1 MKKFNIIL
9 MLLLMFFVTGCGN
22 KKFDLYQGSQDIKIT
37 RKSDSGTA
45 RINISDTYKKGG
57 EKYFIFTTDI
67 GEQEFTLSEK
77 NMMNISEMAM
87 MLLITRHIICN
98 WKHHFTNTG
107 RTSLPVYIPIMIT
120 R

>member
-22 KKFDLYQGSQDIKIT
+22 KKFDLYQGSQDI
-37 RKSDSGTA
+37 
-45 RINISDTYKKGG
+45 
-57 EKYFIFTTDI
+57 
-67 GEQEFTLSEK
+67 
-77 NMMNISEMAM
+77 MMNISEMAM

-107 RTSLPVYIPIMIT
+107 RISLPVYIPIMIT

>member
-1 MKKFNIIL
+1 MKKYIIL

-57 EKYFIFTTDI
+57 EKYFIFSTDI
-67 GEQEFTLSEK
+67 TGEQEFTLSEK
-77 NMMNISEMAM
+77 KYDEYIGNGNDAVDYTSYNMQLEKSTKI
-87 MLLITRHIICN
+87 R
-98 WKHHFTNTG
+98 
-107 RTSLPVYIPIMIT
+107 
-120 R
+120 

>member
-45 RINISDTYKKGG
+45 RINFSDTYKKGG
-57 EKYFIFTTDI
+57 EKYFIFTKCCRKAPCFSNGDI
-67 GEQEFTLSEK
+67 RQ
-77 NMMNISEMAM
+77 
-87 MLLITRHIICN
+87 LLFC
-98 WKHHFTNTG
+98 
-107 RTSLPVYIPIMIT
+107 
-120 R
+120 